1 MKEIKAYVRRGL
13 LETIIGRLEE
23 AGAKDITV
31 IRVDALGAL
40 ADWEKYRSHFFQKYA
55 EKYSKI
61 AKLEIVCLDD
71 EAEQFARIIQEHG
84 RMGESGDGRVFI
96 ASIDAAVNIRT
107 GAEGDEAL

>member
-1 MKEIKAYVRRGL
+1 MKEIKAYVRPGL

-40 ADWEKYRSHFFQKYA
+40 ADWEKYRSHFWQKYA

-61 AKLEIVCLDD
+61 AKLEIVCHDG
-71 EAEQFARIIQEHG
+71 EVEGFVKIIQESG
-84 RMGESGDGRVFI
+84 RMGESGDGRVFV
-96 ASIDAAVNIRT
+96 ANIDKAVNIRT